1 MAKQATKMKKTA
13 KVATKPA
20 AKSQIQS
27 KTVAPAASSN
37 PTPNELASL
46 NATAQDSPSIW
57 DKLLG
62 YLPTFGTKGSQ
73 KKASADTNN
82 NQKER
87 AYRKAMQ
94 SALSQLGLYSEAFD
108 DTPNIDKAA
117 KAKMPQYE
125 KWLSD
130 KQRSSG
136 YMFDGDN
143 ALSMMKQ
150 IGYKADENLPDDM
163 KIALFNDWLTKQK
176 SLGMDPMA
184 VRNEWGDPR
193 AVADFLKTAAEA
205 AGGFTTPEQI
215 LWQGRGSNKTYSG
228 RSTQAQLLP
237 TGSSY
242 TK

>member
-13 KVATKPA
+13 KVAAKPA

-27 KTVAPAASSN
+27 KTVAPSASSN

-46 NATAQDSPSIW
+46 NVTAQDSPSW
-57 DKLLG
+57 LDKVLSV
-62 YLPTFGTKGSQ
+62 LPTFGLKGSQ
-73 KKASADTNN
+73 KETVGTKTE
-82 NQKER
+82 QQER

-94 SALSQLGLYSEAFD
+94 RALSQLGVYSEEFD
-108 DTPNIDKAA
+108 DIPNIDKEA

-125 KWLSD
+125 QWLSD

-143 ALSMMKQ
+143 ALAMMKQ
-150 IGYKADENLPDDM
+150 IGYKADKNLPKDM
-163 KIALFNDWLTKQK
+163 QIALFNDWLTKQK
-176 SLGMDPMA
+176 SMGMDPMA

-215 LWQGRGSNKTYSG
+215 MWQGRGSNKTYSG
-228 RSTQAQLLP
+228 RNTQAQLLP
-237 TGSSY
+237 TG
-242 TK
+242 TIK

>member
-1 MAKQATKMKKTA
+1 MAKQATKMKKAA
-13 KVATKPA
+13 KVAAKPA
-20 AKSQIQS
+20 AKPQVQS

-37 PTPNELASL
+37 PTPNELASM
-46 NATAQDSPSIW
+46 NATAQDSPSWW
-57 DKLLG
+57 DNLLSV
-62 YLPTFGTKGSQ
+62 LPTFGLKGSK
-73 KKASADTNN
+73 KKAAGTNTE
-82 NQKER
+82 QQER

-117 KAKMPQYE
+117 KAKMPKYE
-125 KWLSD
+125 QWLSD

-176 SLGMDPMA
+176 SLGMDPTA
-184 VRNEWGDPR
+184 IRNEWGDPR
-193 AVADFLKTAAEA
+193 AVAEFLKTAAEA

-237 TGSSY
+237 TGSTSI
-242 TK
+242 K

>member
-13 KVATKPA
+13 KVAAKPA

-46 NATAQDSPSIW
+46 NATVQDSPSLW
-57 DKLLG
+57 DKVLSV
-62 YLPTFGTKGSQ
+62 LPTFGLKGSQ
-73 KKASADTNN
+73 KKAAGTNTE
-82 NQKER
+82 QQER

-94 SALSQLGLYSEAFD
+94 SALSQLGLYSKEFD

-117 KAKMPQYE
+117 KAKMQKYE
-125 KWLSD
+125 QWLSD

-242 TK
+242 IK

>member
-13 KVATKPA
+13 KVAAKPA
-20 AKSQIQS
+20 AKQQIQS

-46 NATAQDSPSIW
+46 NATAQDSPSWW
-57 DKLLG
+57 DNVLSV
-62 YLPTFGTKGSQ
+62 LPTFGLKGSK
-73 KKASADTNN
+73 KKADGTNTE
-82 NQKER
+82 QKQQ
-87 AYRKAMQ
+87 AYNKAMRN
-94 SALSQLGLYSEAFD
+94 ALSQLGLYSPEFD

-117 KAKMPQYE
+117 KAKMPKYE
-125 KWLSD
+125 QWLSD

-150 IGYKADENLPDDM
+150 IGFKVDENLPEHM

-237 TGSSY
+237 TSS
-242 TK
+242 TSIK

>member
-13 KVATKPA
+13 KVASKPA
-20 AKSQIQS
+20 AKPQVKS

-46 NATAQDSPSIW
+46 NATAQDNPSFLDKIFSWFSPY
-57 DKLLG
+57 KV
-62 YLPTFGTKGSQ
+62 KGSQ
-73 KKASADTNN
+73 KKESASTNN
-82 NQKER
+82 DKQEQ
-87 AYRKAMQ
+87 AYRKAMRN
-94 SALSQLGLYSEAFD
+94 ALSQLNLYSPEFD

-117 KAKMPQYE
+117 KAKMPKYE
-125 KWLSD
+125 QWLSD

-150 IGYKADENLPDDM
+150 IGYKVDENLPDDM

-176 SLGMDPMA
+176 ALGMDPMA

-242 TK
+242 IK

>member
-13 KVATKPA
+13 KVAAEPA
-20 AKSQIQS
+20 AKSQIQA
-27 KTVAPAASSN
+27 KAVAPAASSN

-46 NATAQDSPSIW
+46 NATVQDSPSIW

-73 KKASADTNN
+73 KKAPAGTNTE
-82 NQKER
+82 QQER

-94 SALSQLGLYSEAFD
+94 SALSQLGLYSKEFD

-117 KAKMPQYE
+117 KAKMPKYE
-125 KWLSD
+125 QWLSD

-150 IGYKADENLPDDM
+150 IGYKVDENLPDDM

-237 TGSSY
+237 TGSTSI
-242 TK
+242 K

>member
-13 KVATKPA
+13 KVAAKPA

-46 NATAQDSPSIW
+46 NATAQDSTSIW

-73 KKASADTNN
+73 KKAAGTNTE
-82 NQKER
+82 QQER

-117 KAKMPQYE
+117 KAKMKKYE
-125 KWLSD
+125 QWLSD

-242 TK
+242 IK

>member
-13 KVATKPA
+13 KVAAKPA

-46 NATAQDSPSIW
+46 NATAQDSPSWW

-73 KKASADTNN
+73 KKAQAGTNTE
-82 NQKER
+82 QQER

-108 DTPNIDKAA
+108 DTPSIDKAA
-117 KAKMPQYE
+117 KAKMPKYE

>member
-13 KVATKPA
+13 KVAAKPA
-20 AKSQIQS
+20 AKSQIKS

-73 KKASADTNN
+73 KKASAGTNS
-82 NQKER
+82 NQKEQ
-87 AYRKAMQ
+87 AYRKAMRN
-94 SALSQLGLYSEAFD
+94 ALSQLNLYSPEFD
-108 DTPNIDKAA
+108 DTPNIDKEA

-150 IGYKADENLPDDM
+150 IGYKVDENLPEHM

-176 SLGMDPMA
+176 ALGMDPMA

-242 TK
+242 IK

>member
-1 MAKQATKMKKTA
+1 MAKQATKMKK
-13 KVATKPA
+13 VAAKPA
-20 AKSQIQS
+20 AKPAVKLQVQS
-27 KTVAPAASSN
+27 KTIAPSASSN
-37 PTPNELASL
+37 PTPNELNSL
-46 NATAQDSPSIW
+46 NATAQDSSSWW

-73 KKASADTNN
+73 KEMAGAKTE
-82 NQKER
+82 QQER

-94 SALSQLGLYSEAFD
+94 RALSQLGVYSKEFD

-117 KAKMPQYE
+117 KDKMPQYE

-143 ALSMMKQ
+143 ALAMMKQ
-150 IGYKADENLPDDM
+150 IGYKADKNLPEDM
-163 KIALFNDWLTKQK
+163 QIALFNDWLTKQK
-176 SLGMDPMA
+176 SLGMDPLE

-215 LWQGRGSNKTYSG
+215 MWQGRGSNKTYSG
-228 RSTQAQLLP
+228 RNTKAQLLP
-237 TGSSY
+237 TG
-242 TK
+242 TIK

>member
-1 MAKQATKMKKTA
+1 MAKQATKMKKAA
-13 KVATKPA
+13 KSAAKPA
-20 AKSQIQS
+20 AKQQIQS

-37 PTPNELASL
+37 PTPNELASM
-46 NATAQDSPSIW
+46 NVTAQDSPSWW
-57 DKLLG
+57 DNILSV
-62 YLPTFGTKGSQ
+62 LPTFGLKGSK
-73 KKASADTNN
+73 KKAAGTNTE
-82 NQKER
+82 QKQQ
-87 AYRKAMQ
+87 AYNKAMRN
-94 SALSQLGLYSEAFD
+94 ALSQLGLYSPEFD
-108 DTPNIDKAA
+108 DTPNIDKEA

-136 YMFDGDN
+136 YMFDGEN

-150 IGYKADENLPDDM
+150 IGYKADENLPEHM

-237 TGSSY
+237 TGSGY
-242 TK
+242 IK

>member
-1 MAKQATKMKKTA
+1 MAKQATKMKKAA
-13 KVATKPA
+13 KVASKPA
-20 AKSQIQS
+20 AKPQVKS

-46 NATAQDSPSIW
+46 NATAQDNPSWW
-57 DKLLG
+57 DNILSVI
-62 YLPTFGTKGSQ
+62 PTFGLKGSK
-73 KKASADTNN
+73 KKASAGTNN
-82 NQKER
+82 EQKQQ
-87 AYRKAMQ
+87 AYNKAMRN
-94 SALSQLGLYSEAFD
+94 ALSQLGLYSPEFD

-150 IGYKADENLPDDM
+150 IGYKVDENLPEQM

-176 SLGMDPMA
+176 ALGMDPMA

-237 TGSSY
+237 TSSSY
-242 TK
+242 LK

>member
-1 MAKQATKMKKTA
+1 MAKQATKMKKAA
-13 KVATKPA
+13 KSATKPA
-20 AKSQIQS
+20 AKKQIQS

-46 NATAQDSPSIW
+46 NATAQDNPSFLDKIFSWFSPY
-57 DKLLG
+57 KV
-62 YLPTFGTKGSQ
+62 KGSQ
-73 KKASADTNN
+73 KKAPSGTNS
-82 NQKER
+82 NQKEQ

-94 SALSQLGLYSEAFD
+94 HALSQLNLYSPEFD

-117 KAKMPQYE
+117 KAKMPKYE

-130 KQRSSG
+130 RQRSSG
-136 YMFDGDN
+136 DMFEGEN
-143 ALSMMKQ
+143 ALAMMKQ
-150 IGYKADENLPDDM
+150 LGYKADENLPEDM

-176 SLGMDPMA
+176 ALGMDPTA
-184 VRNEWGDPR
+184 IRNEWGDPR

-237 TGSSY
+237 TSS
-242 TK
+242 TSIK

>member
-1 MAKQATKMKKTA
+1 MAKQATKMKKAA
-13 KVATKPA
+13 KSATKPA
-20 AKSQIQS
+20 AKQQIKS

-46 NATAQDSPSIW
+46 NATAQDSPSFL
-57 DKLLG
+57 DKIFSWFSP
-62 YLPTFGTKGSQ
+62 YKVKGSQ
-73 KKASADTNN
+73 KEAPASAKNE
-82 NQKER
+82 QKEQ
-87 AYRKAMQ
+87 AYHKAMQ
-94 SALSQLGLYSEAFD
+94 RALSQLGLYSPEFD

-130 KQRSSG
+130 YQRSSG
-136 YMFDGDN
+136 NMFEGEN
-143 ALSMMKQ
+143 ALAMMKQ
-150 IGYKADENLPDDM
+150 LGYKADENLPEHM

-176 SLGMDPMA
+176 SLGMDPTA
-184 VRNEWGDPR
+184 IRNEWGDPR

-237 TGSSY
+237 TSSSY
-242 TK
+242 IK

>member
-13 KVATKPA
+13 KVAAKPA

-27 KTVAPAASSN
+27 KTVAPSASSN

-46 NATAQDSPSIW
+46 NATVQDSPSIW

-73 KKASADTNN
+73 KKESAGTNS

-94 SALSQLGLYSEAFD
+94 SALSQLGLYSKEFD

-117 KAKMPQYE
+117 KAKMPKYE
-125 KWLSD
+125 QWLSD

-150 IGYKADENLPDDM
+150 IGYKVDENLPDDM

-237 TGSSY
+237 TGSTSI
-242 TK
+242 K

>member
-1 MAKQATKMKKTA
+1 MAKQATKMKKAA
-13 KVATKPA
+13 KVAAKPA
-20 AKSQIQS
+20 AKKQIQS

-46 NATAQDSPSIW
+46 NATAQDSSSWW

-73 KKASADTNN
+73 KKAAGTNTE
-82 NQKER
+82 QQER

-117 KAKMPQYE
+117 KAKMQKYE
-125 KWLSD
+125 QWLSD

-184 VRNEWGDPR
+184 IRNEWGDPR

-242 TK
+242 IK

>member
-1 MAKQATKMKKTA
+1 MAKQATKMKKAA
-13 KVATKPA
+13 KVAAKPA
-20 AKSQIQS
+20 AKSQVQS
-27 KTVAPAASSN
+27 KTVAPSASSN

-46 NATAQDSPSIW
+46 NATAQDSPSWW

-73 KKASADTNN
+73 KEPAGTKTE
-82 NQKER
+82 QQER

-94 SALSQLGLYSEAFD
+94 RALSQLGVYSKEFD

-117 KAKMPQYE
+117 KDKMPQYE
-125 KWLSD
+125 QWLSD

-143 ALSMMKQ
+143 ALAMMKQ
-150 IGYKADENLPDDM
+150 IGYKADKNLPEDM
-163 KIALFNDWLTKQK
+163 QIALFNDWLTKQK
-176 SLGMDPMA
+176 SLGMDPLA

-215 LWQGRGSNKTYSG
+215 MWQGRGSNKTYSG
-228 RSTQAQLLP
+228 RNTQAQLLP
-237 TGSSY
+237 TG
-242 TK
+242 TIK

>member
-20 AKSQIQS
+20 AKQKIQS

-46 NATAQDSPSIW
+46 NATAQDSPSFL
-57 DKLLG
+57 DKIFSWFSP
-62 YLPTFGTKGSQ
+62 YKVKGSQ
-73 KKASADTNN
+73 KEAPASAKNE
-82 NQKER
+82 QKQQ
-87 AYRKAMQ
+87 AYHKAMQ
-94 SALSQLGLYSEAFD
+94 RALSQLNLYSKEFD

-117 KAKMPQYE
+117 KDKMKTYE
-125 KWLSD
+125 QWLSD
-130 KQRSSG
+130 RQRSSG
-136 YMFDGDN
+136 DMFEGEN
-143 ALSMMKQ
+143 ALAMMKQ
-150 IGYKADENLPDDM
+150 LGYKADENLPEDM
-163 KIALFNDWLTKQK
+163 KIALFNDWLIKQK
-176 SLGMDPMA
+176 SLGMDPTA
-184 VRNEWGDPR
+184 IRNEWGDPR

-237 TGSSY
+237 TSS
-242 TK
+242 TSIK

>member
-1 MAKQATKMKKTA
+1 MAKQATKMKKAA
-13 KVATKPA
+13 KSAAKPA
-20 AKSQIQS
+20 AKQQIQS

-46 NATAQDSPSIW
+46 NATAQDSPSWW
-57 DKLLG
+57 DNILSV
-62 YLPTFGTKGSQ
+62 LPTFGLKGSK
-73 KKASADTNN
+73 KKAQASTKTE
-82 NQKER
+82 QQER
-87 AYRKAMQ
+87 AYNKAMRN
-94 SALSQLGLYSEAFD
+94 ALSYLGVYSKEFD

-130 KQRSSG
+130 RQRSSG
-136 YMFDGDN
+136 DMFEGEN
-143 ALSMMKQ
+143 ARALMKQ
-150 IGYKADENLPDDM
+150 LGYKPDENLPDDM
-163 KIALFNDWLTKQK
+163 QIAVFNKWIEKQK
-176 SLGMDPMA
+176 AMGMDPMA
-184 VRNEWGDPR
+184 IRNEWGDPR

-215 LWQGRGSNKTYSG
+215 MWQGRGSNKTYSG

-242 TK
+242 IK

>member
-13 KVATKPA
+13 KVAAKPA

-46 NATAQDSPSIW
+46 NATAQDSPSLW
-57 DKLLG
+57 DKVLSV
-62 YLPTFGTKGSQ
+62 LPTFGLKGSQ
-73 KKASADTNN
+73 KKATAGTNTE
-82 NQKER
+82 QQER

-94 SALSQLGLYSEAFD
+94 SALSQLGVYSKEFD

-150 IGYKADENLPDDM
+150 IGYQVDENLPEHM

-237 TGSSY
+237 TGSRY
-242 TK
+242 IK

>member
-13 KVATKPA
+13 KVASKPA
-20 AKSQIQS
+20 AKQQIQS

-46 NATAQDSPSIW
+46 NATAQDSPSWW
-57 DKLLG
+57 DNILSV
-62 YLPTFGTKGSQ
+62 LPTFGLKGSK
-73 KKASADTNN
+73 KKASASTNN
-82 NQKER
+82 EQKQQ
-87 AYRKAMQ
+87 AYNKAMRK
-94 SALSQLGLYSEAFD
+94 ALSQLGLYSPEFD

-150 IGYKADENLPDDM
+150 IGYKVDENLPEHM

-215 LWQGRGSNKTYSG
+215 MWQGRGSNKTYSG

-237 TGSSY
+237 TSSSY
-242 TK
+242 IK

>member
-13 KVATKPA
+13 KVAAKPA

-46 NATAQDSPSIW
+46 NATAQDSTSWW

-73 KKASADTNN
+73 KKAAGTNTE
-82 NQKER
+82 QQER

-117 KAKMPQYE
+117 KAKMPKYE
-125 KWLSD
+125 QWLSD

>member
-1 MAKQATKMKKTA
+1 MAKQATKMKKAA
-13 KVATKPA
+13 KSATKPA
-20 AKSQIQS
+20 AKQQIQS
-27 KTVAPAASSN
+27 KTVAPVASSN
-37 PTPNELASL
+37 PTPNEVAGL
-46 NATAQDSPSIW
+46 NATAQDSSSWW

-73 KKASADTNN
+73 KKAAGTNTE
-82 NQKER
+82 QQER

-117 KAKMPQYE
+117 KAKMPKYE
-125 KWLSD
+125 QWLSD

-215 LWQGRGSNKTYSG
+215 MWQGRGSNKTYSG

-242 TK
+242 IK

>member
-13 KVATKPA
+13 KVAAKPA
-20 AKSQIQS
+20 AKSRIQS
-27 KTVAPAASSN
+27 KTVAPSASSN

-46 NATAQDSPSIW
+46 NATVQDSPSLW
-57 DKLLG
+57 DKVLSV
-62 YLPTFGTKGSQ
+62 LPTFGLKGSQ
-73 KKASADTNN
+73 KKAPAGTNTE
-82 NQKER
+82 QQER

-94 SALSQLGLYSEAFD
+94 SALSQLGLYSKEFD

-117 KAKMPQYE
+117 KAKMQKYE
-125 KWLSD
+125 QWLSD

-228 RSTQAQLLP
+228 RGTQVQLLP
-237 TGSSY
+237 TGSTSI
-242 TK
+242 K

>member
-13 KVATKPA
+13 KVAAKPA

-46 NATAQDSPSIW
+46 NATAQDNPSFLDKIFSWFSPY
-57 DKLLG
+57 KV
-62 YLPTFGTKGSQ
+62 KGSQ
-73 KKASADTNN
+73 KKESASTNN
-82 NQKER
+82 DKQEQ

-94 SALSQLGLYSEAFD
+94 RALSQLNLYSPEFD

-117 KAKMPQYE
+117 KAKMPKYE
-125 KWLSD
+125 QWLSD

-150 IGYKADENLPDDM
+150 IGYKVDENLPDDM

-242 TK
+242 IK

>member
-13 KVATKPA
+13 KVAAKPA

-27 KTVAPAASSN
+27 KTVAPSASSN

-46 NATAQDSPSIW
+46 NATAQDSPSFL
-57 DKLLG
+57 DKLFSWFSP
-62 YLPTFGTKGSQ
+62 YKVKGSQ
-73 KKASADTNN
+73 EAPTSTKTEQQNS
-82 NQKER
+82 

-94 SALSQLGLYSEAFD
+94 RALSQLNLYSQEFD
-108 DTPNIDKAA
+108 DTPNIDKEA

-125 KWLSD
+125 QWLSD

-143 ALSMMKQ
+143 ALAMMKQ
-150 IGYKADENLPDDM
+150 IGYKADKNLPKDM
-163 KIALFNDWLTKQK
+163 QIALFNDWLTKQK

-205 AGGFTTPEQI
+205 AGGFTTPEQLI
-215 LWQGRGSNKTYSG
+215 WTGRGSNKTYSG
-228 RSTQAQLLP
+228 RNSQVQLLP
-237 TGSSY
+237 TGSSSI
-242 TK
+242 K

>member
-1 MAKQATKMKKTA
+1 MAKQATKMKKAA
-13 KVATKPA
+13 KSAAKPA
-20 AKSQIQS
+20 AKQQIQS

-37 PTPNELASL
+37 PTPNELASM
-46 NATAQDSPSIW
+46 NATAQDSPSWW
-57 DKLLG
+57 DNILSV
-62 YLPTFGTKGSQ
+62 LPTFGLKGSK
-73 KKASADTNN
+73 KKAAGTNTE
-82 NQKER
+82 QKQQ
-87 AYRKAMQ
+87 AYNKAMRN
-94 SALSQLGLYSEAFD
+94 ALSQLGLYSPEFD
-108 DTPNIDKAA
+108 DTPNIDKEA

-136 YMFDGDN
+136 YMFDGEN

-150 IGYKADENLPDDM
+150 IGYKADENLPEHM

-237 TGSSY
+237 TGSGY
-242 TK
+242 IK

>member
-20 AKSQIQS
+20 AKQQIKS

-37 PTPNELASL
+37 PTPNELASM
-46 NATAQDSPSIW
+46 NATAQDSPSWW
-57 DKLLG
+57 DNILSV
-62 YLPTFGTKGSQ
+62 LPTFGLKGSK
-73 KKASADTNN
+73 KKAQADAKNDK
-82 NQKER
+82 QER

-94 SALSQLGLYSEAFD
+94 SALSQLGLYSKEFD

-117 KAKMPQYE
+117 KAKMPKYE
-125 KWLSD
+125 QWLSD

-242 TK
+242 IK

>member
-13 KVATKPA
+13 KVAAKPS

-46 NATAQDSPSIW
+46 NATTQDSPSIW

-73 KKASADTNN
+73 KKAAGTNTE
-82 NQKER
+82 QQER

-94 SALSQLGLYSEAFD
+94 SALSQLGLYSKEFD

-117 KAKMPQYE
+117 KAKMTKYE
-125 KWLSD
+125 QWLSD

-242 TK
+242 IK

>member
-1 MAKQATKMKKTA
+1 M
-13 KVATKPA
+13 
-20 AKSQIQS
+20 
-27 KTVAPAASSN
+27 
-37 PTPNELASL
+37 
-46 NATAQDSPSIW
+46 
-57 DKLLG
+57 
-62 YLPTFGTKGSQ
+62 PTFGLKGAQ
-73 KKASADTNN
+73 KKASGTNTE
-82 NQKER
+82 QQEL

-94 SALSQLGLYSEAFD
+94 SALSQLRLYSKEFD
-108 DTPNIDKAA
+108 DTPNIDKEA

-150 IGYKADENLPDDM
+150 IGYKADENLPDYM

-228 RSTQAQLLP
+228 RSTQAQLLQ

-242 TK
+242 IK